1 MATRSPII
9 TDQAAEKITKVEE
22 LAYELRIHEVMTKN
36 VLCLSPD
43 LSMKEAVEIFQRDRI
58 SGAPVTEGDTLIG
71 ILSMEDLMR
80 ALQEN
85 GLTSPVRDYMT
96 SNVISVREYDPVV
109 EALKTFNKKK
119 YGRLPY

>member
-1 MATRSPII
+1 
-9 TDQAAEKITKVEE
+9 
-22 LAYELRIHEVMTKN
+22 MTKN

-85 GLTSPVRDYMT
+85 ELTSPVRLYDQQRDLR
-96 SNVISVREYDPVV
+96 SGVRSS
-109 EALKTFNKKK
+109 
-119 YGRLPY
+119 R